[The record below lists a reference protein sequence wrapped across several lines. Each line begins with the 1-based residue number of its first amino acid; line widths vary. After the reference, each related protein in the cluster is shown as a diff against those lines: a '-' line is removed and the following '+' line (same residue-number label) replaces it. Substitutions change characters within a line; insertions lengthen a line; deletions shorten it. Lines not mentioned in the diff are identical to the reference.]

1 MGTILYYQYHLIFNT
16 ILQFFFFFLISE
28 LAFLIYTQPF

>member
-1 MGTILYYQYHLIFNT
+1 MGTIPYYQYHSIFNT
-16 ILQFFFFFLISE
+16 IFQFFLISE

>member
-16 ILQFFFFFLISE
+16 ILQFFFFLISE